1 MPLQVAPV
9 HVVGKS
15 VVGGEKEMD
24 GIEFVG
30 LREGRSH
37 VREGPVELTG
47 GGVGGLA
54 LSPPGARHGADVP
67 QALAVRGGSSDVSPR
82 LLETFL

>member
-47 GGVGGLA
+47 GGVGA
-54 LSPPGARHGADVP
+54 LDLPPPGPRHGADVP
-67 QALAVRGGSSDVSPR
+67 QPLGVGRGSSDVSSC

>member
-24 GIEFVG
+24 RIEFVG
-30 LREGRSH
+30 LRQGCSH
-37 VREGPVELTG
+37 VRERPVELTG
-47 GGVGGLA
+47 GVVGA
-54 LSPPGARHGADVP
+54 LDLPPPGPRHGADVP
-67 QALAVRGGSSDVSPR
+67 QPLGVGRGSSDVSSC